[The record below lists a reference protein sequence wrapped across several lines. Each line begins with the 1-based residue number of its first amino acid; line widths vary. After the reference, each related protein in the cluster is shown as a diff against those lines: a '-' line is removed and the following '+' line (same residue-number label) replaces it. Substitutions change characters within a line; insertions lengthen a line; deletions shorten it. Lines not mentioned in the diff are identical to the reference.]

1 MWVNKALKFIWGALI
16 FLWKTAMDS
25 IRLWYDIYDELVNSD
40 EHHIVS
46 KEGWKILQTLKG
58 KELEEFIEKHKNI

>member
-1 MWVNKALKFIWGALI
+1 MIKLLKFIWGALI

-25 IRLWYDIYDELVNSD
+25 IPLWYGIYDELVNSD
-40 EHHIVS
+40 EHYIVS

>member
-1 MWVNKALKFIWGALI
+1 MNKTLNFIWRALI

-40 EHHIVS
+40 EHYIVS